1 MTINDA
7 KHKPQQQSRVN
18 NVVTNVVS
26 VIFLVLFCRHHQ
38 AAPALGVHSV
48 GSAAVPAAPSV
59 TCEDPRDTGWPSGD
73 VAEDPAQGR

>member
-7 KHKPQQQSRVN
+7 KHKPQQQSRDN
-18 NVVTNVVS
+18 NVVS

-38 AAPALGVHSV
+38 AAPALRVHSV